1 VTYQH
6 GTRLPRREL
15 GSRGVTDCVSA
26 TTAPARI

>member
-26 TTAPARI
+26 TAPACA